1 MRLLHRHQWICLLVL
16 AVVGVS
22 TGRQAAEPP
31 QKRGEAAPADPFR
44 GPYPDDP
51 ELPPGFTDT
60 VVATGLTGATAMAA
74 APDGRLFVCEQ
85 TGTLRVIT
93 GDELLSD
100 PFVTVEVDGHW
111 ERGLIGVALDPAFPR
126 QPYVYL
132 CYVVRRPYVHHRIS
146 RFTAA
151 GNRAVPGSEVI
162 LLEGDDQS
170 KLGGFEPAGHQGGGL
185 QFGKDGKLYIA
196 IGEQTA
202 GAPSQRL
209 DTFQGKLLR
218 INPDGSIPADN
229 PFFEKAHGKYRAIWA
244 LGLRNPFGLAV
255 QPGTGRMFINDVGDA
270 RLEEINDGVAGA
282 NYGWPLSE
290 GPTSNPLHKSPLYAY
305 GRSVGRSITGGT
317 FYNPPVAQFPTE
329 YVGKYFFLDFMDH
342 WIHVL
347 DPEHPTTA
355 SVFATGLAGPVT
367 IVTAADG
374 SLYYL
379 NRKEW
384 VKDQRFR
391 AGTGSVHRISYA
403 ARAGPSLPYVL
414 DQPDEPIVIA
424 GEPVVLRVRAAGAR
438 PLQYQWFRDG
448 RPIAGATDS
457 AYRLDM
463 VKKVDNGARFRC
475 AVSNARGKT
484 RSQVATLRVL
494 SARPPAPAAHRVA
507 GLDFHY
513 YEGSWAG
520 LPDFDSLQPVRA
532 GSVEQ
537 LDLGQRSRDH
547 DFGLT
552 WRGFLHVDADGVY
565 PVSLITTGSAK
576 LFVASTEVVSVA
588 GFGAPRQAS
597 GKAALQAGDHPFLL
611 LYACGREPPQLV
623 LRWSGPGLG
632 PQAIPA
638 SRFLR
643 PEPSLLSPP
652 IIIPRGGKFTGPV
665 SARLRSDTA
674 NVTIRYTLD
683 GSSPSEASPAYS
695 SPLKINRSSRL
706 KTKSFRGSE
715 SSVEATAT
723 FEISGAASYGLPFRQ
738 LVTTLRIPQ
747 NPAELPPLLS
757 QTGIF
762 RSLRDLTPSPGLI
775 PYTVNA
781 PLWSDGADK
790 RRWLALPGDAQITFA
805 PTGEWKFP
813 AGTVFVKH
821 FEIGASESQPGPP
834 RRLETRVLLV
844 KDEGGYGATYR
855 WRHDQQDAELL
866 ADGKT
871 ETIALL
877 TPQGQRQLTWSYPSR
892 SDCLVC
898 HTTNAG
904 FVLGVKTRQLN
915 GSYTYPTT
923 GITDNQLR
931 TWNHLGLFES
941 PVEETGILRLPR
953 LAALSDGSASL
964 EHRVRSYLDANCSQ
978 CHRPGG
984 TRALFDARFDTPLAQ
999 QNLLAG
1005 PLAAA
1010 DFGISGTRLVTPGD
1024 PSRSALCARM
1034 NRRGDVYAMPPLATH
1049 TVDIAAVAVVAEWI
1063 KRLPNR

>member
-16 AVVGVS
+16 AVVCVS

-31 QKRGEAAPADPFR
+31 QKQGEAAPADPFR

-51 ELPPGFTDT
+51 DLPPGFTDT

-85 TGTLRVIT
+85 TGTLRVIA
-93 GDELLSD
+93 GDLLLAS
-100 PFVTVEVDGHW
+100 PFLTVEVDSHW

-126 QPYVYL
+126 RPYVYV
-132 CYVVRRPYVHHRIS
+132 CYVVPRPYVHHRIS
-146 RFTAA
+146 RFTAD

-170 KLGGFEPAGHQGGGL
+170 KLGGFQPAGHQGGGL

-209 DTFQGKLLR
+209 DAFQGKLLR

-255 QPGTGRMFINDVGDA
+255 QPGTGRIFINDVGDA

-282 NYGWPLSE
+282 NYGWPSSE

-317 FYNPPVAQFPTE
+317 FYNPPVVQFPTE

-355 SVFATGLAGPVT
+355 LVFATGLAGPVA

-374 SLYYL
+374 RLYYL

-391 AGTGSVHRISYA
+391 PRTGSVHRISYS
-403 ARAGPSLPYVL
+403 REAGQSLPYVL
-414 DQPDEPIVIA
+414 EQPDQPTAMAGKPIV
-424 GEPVVLRVRAAGAR
+424 LSVRAAGAL
-438 PLQYQWFRDG
+438 PIHYQWFRDG
-448 RPIAGATDS
+448 RLIAGATDS
-457 AYRLDM
+457 AYRIQRATQADG
-463 VKKVDNGARFRC
+463 GARFRC

-484 RSQVATLRVL
+484 RSKPATLRVL
-494 SARPPAPAAHRVA
+494 PPRPPAPPRRRGQ
-507 GLDFHY
+507 GLDYQY
-513 YEGSWAG
+513 YAGSWTG
-520 LPDFDSLQPVRA
+520 LPDFDSLQPVGA
-532 GSVEQ
+532 G
-537 LDLGQRSRDH
+537 LALNIDLGLGNRE
-547 DFGLT
+547 FGLV
-552 WRGFLHVDADGVY
+552 WRGFLHVDAAGVY
-565 PVSLITTGSAK
+565 RFSLNTSGAVK
-576 LFVASTEVVSVA
+576 LLVASAEVASAA
-588 GFGAPRQAS
+588 GFGTARQAS
-597 GKAALQAGDHPFLL
+597 GKVALQAGDHPFLL
-611 LYACGREPPQLV
+611 FYACGRQPPCLD
-623 LRWSGPGLG
+623 LLWSGPGMDA
-632 PQAIPA
+632 QAIPS

-643 PEPSLLSPP
+643 PDPSFTDAPVIL
-652 IIIPRGGKFTGPV
+652 PRGGKFTGPV

-674 NVTIRYTLD
+674 NATIRYTLD
-683 GSSPSEASPAYS
+683 GSPPTESSPAYS
-695 SPLKINRSSRL
+695 RPLKIERTTKLR
-706 KTKSFRGSE
+706 TKSFRASE
-715 SSVEATAT
+715 SSAESAAT

-738 LVTTLRIPQ
+738 LVTTLQIPP
-747 NPAELPPLLS
+747 NAAELPPLLS

-813 AGTVFVKH
+813 PGTVFVKH

-855 WRHDQQDAELL
+855 WRPDQQDAELL

-871 ETIALL
+871 ETVALH
-877 TPQGQRQLTWSYPSR
+877 TPQGRRQLTWSYPSR

-941 PVEETGILRLPR
+941 PLEETGILRLPR

-1024 PSRSALCARM
+1024 PCRSALCARM
-1034 NRRGDVYAMPPLATH
+1034 NRRGDVYAMPPLATQMI
-1049 TVDIAAVAVVAEWI
+1049 DSAAVALVAEWI
-1063 KRLPNR
+1063 KTLPPR